1 MMPDRRSSVR
11 PPLVRLRPR
20 PSPSVRCRRPSPTTE
35 PKAVR
40 SLAPSHA
47 HSPPLPA
54 LPSAAGGQDRSS
66 ALRPSVRLPAAA
78 FALGSVVCVCG
89 LPPRSLPHFRPLFC
103 LSLTAL
109 LLLLLCPLPSS
120 LLILP
125 SFFSLE
131 SPLKKH
137 DSHTD
142 RAGDSDGTNQKDI
155 ALLSSPPLTVIHTE
169 PCQHFRRSLTNP
181 CFTPM
186 VHSLSRVEQLLTTRM
201 LDGSLPISVSMT
213 LIHSFDSCV
222 LSSRET
228 IGRVSRQT

>member
-1 MMPDRRSSVR
+1 MPDRRSSGR
-11 PPLVRLRPR
+11 PSPVR
-20 PSPSVRCRRPSPTTE
+20 PSPSVRCRRPSTTTE

-54 LPSAAGGQDRSS
+54 LPSAGGGQDRSS
-66 ALRPSVRLPAAA
+66 ALRPSVRLPAA
-78 FALGSVVCVCG
+78 FALGSLCVCG
-89 LPPRSLPHFRPLFC
+89 LPSSLPHFRPLFC

-109 LLLLLCPLPSS
+109 LPVPP

-142 RAGDSDGTNQKDI
+142 RAGERDSDGTNQKDI

-169 PCQHFRRSLTNP
+169 RCQHLKDP
-181 CFTPM
+181 
-186 VHSLSRVEQLLTTRM
+186 
-201 LDGSLPISVSMT
+201 
-213 LIHSFDSCV
+213 
-222 LSSRET
+222 
-228 IGRVSRQT
+228 